1 MDKANDRASGL
12 LGRLSGFMRSCL
24 FRVLRMGPIPTHYS
38 FIMDGNRRYAKKVNM
53 GEGAGHRA
61 GFFALVSVLKYC
73 YEVGVKYISI
83 YAFSIDNFKRR
94 PDEVK
99 TIMDLI
105 LEKIEGLLEEGS
117 IADQYGVRV
126 YFVGN
131 LKLLDERVRIAAE
144 KVMEATAHN
153 TRCVLLICIAYTS
166 CDEIVNSVRE
176 CCKDKLEE
184 IEDKEGGGGG
194 VVVNEHSAIQLVDI
208 EKHMYMGV
216 APDPDI
222 LLRTSGEKRLSNYQ
236 LWQTT
241 HCTLYSPTALWPEIS
256 LLHVVWGILKFQR
269 SYAYFEKKKK
279 KML

>member
-1 MDKANDRASGL
+1 MDKANERASGL

-24 FRVLRMGPIPTHYS
+24 FKVLCMGPIPTHFS
-38 FIMDGNRRYAKKVNM
+38 FIMDGNRRYAKKMDM

-73 YEVGVKYISI
+73 YEVGVKYISV

-94 PDEVK
+94 PEEVK

-105 LEKIEGLLEEGS
+105 LEKTEGLLEEGS

-131 LKLLDERVRIAAE
+131 LKLLSEQVRIAAE

-176 CCKDKLEE
+176 CCKDKMEE
-184 IEDKEGGGGG
+184 IEDEEGDD
-194 VVVNEHSAIQLVDI
+194 LVDI

-222 LLRTSGEKRLSNYQ
+222 LLRSSGEKRLSNYQ

-279 KML
+279 ML